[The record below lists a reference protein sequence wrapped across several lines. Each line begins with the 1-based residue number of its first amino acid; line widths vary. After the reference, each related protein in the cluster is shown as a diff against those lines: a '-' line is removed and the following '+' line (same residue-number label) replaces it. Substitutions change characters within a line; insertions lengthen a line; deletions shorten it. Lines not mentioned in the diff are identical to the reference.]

1 MINGIM
7 KLFYTEVVKNKM
19 SKLPNGQ
26 YEVNDQF
33 KKVQGIS
40 IKIDKVLF
48 LVFKILIAL
57 VVLFVAS
64 KINIYF
70 GIGMCLVEIS
80 YLFYKKSLKTKVE
93 FEIENKYREVLQKYF
108 NYDDIHFTFIGLNSF
123 DTVFADIYIDYKD
136 KLIFNIDLHYDYL
149 MYISKFNRVN
159 ENLIK
164 LVREDWESKY
174 GIL

>member
-1 MINGIM
+1 ME
-7 KLFYTEVVKNKM
+7 KLLSNLKITNDNENLITLTLIGSYNTKYRFEGKSDIDILALIKKNDF
-19 SKLPNGQ
+19 N
-26 YEVNDQF
+26 
-33 KKVQGIS
+33 
-40 IKIDKVLF
+40 
-48 LVFKILIAL
+48 
-57 VVLFVAS
+57 
-64 KINIYF
+64 
-70 GIGMCLVEIS
+70 
-80 YLFYKKSLKTKVE
+80 VE
-93 FEIENKYREVLQKYF
+93 FEIENKYMEVLQKYF

>member
-1 MINGIM
+1 ME
-7 KLFYTEVVKNKM
+7 KLLSNL
-19 SKLPNGQ
+19 KL
-26 YEVNDQF
+26 VNNNENL
-33 KKVQGIS
+33 IS
-40 IKIDKVLF
+40 LTLFGSYNTKYWFEGKSDID
-48 LVFKILIAL
+48 ILAL
-57 VVLFVAS
+57 VKKNDF
-64 KINIYF
+64 NI
-70 GIGMCLVEIS
+70 
-80 YLFYKKSLKTKVE
+80 E
-93 FEIENKYREVLQKYF
+93 FEIENRYREVLQKYF

-136 KLIFNIDLHYDYL
+136 KLIFNIDLHYDFL

>member
-1 MINGIM
+1 ME
-7 KLFYTEVVKNKM
+7 KLLSNLKITIDNENLISLTLFGSYNTKYWFEGKSDIDILALIKKNDF
-19 SKLPNGQ
+19 N
-26 YEVNDQF
+26 
-33 KKVQGIS
+33 
-40 IKIDKVLF
+40 
-48 LVFKILIAL
+48 
-57 VVLFVAS
+57 
-64 KINIYF
+64 
-70 GIGMCLVEIS
+70 
-80 YLFYKKSLKTKVE
+80 VE

>member
-1 MINGIM
+1 ME
-7 KLFYTEVVKNKM
+7 KLLSNLKITNDNENLISLTLFGSYNTKYWFEGKSDIDILALIKKNDF
-19 SKLPNGQ
+19 N
-26 YEVNDQF
+26 
-33 KKVQGIS
+33 
-40 IKIDKVLF
+40 
-48 LVFKILIAL
+48 
-57 VVLFVAS
+57 
-64 KINIYF
+64 
-70 GIGMCLVEIS
+70 
-80 YLFYKKSLKTKVE
+80 VE

-149 MYISKFNRVN
+149 MYINKFNRVN

>member
-1 MINGIM
+1 ME
-7 KLFYTEVVKNKM
+7 KLLSNL
-19 SKLPNGQ
+19 KL
-26 YEVNDQF
+26 VNNNENL
-33 KKVQGIS
+33 IS
-40 IKIDKVLF
+40 LTLFGSYNTKYWFEGKSDID
-48 LVFKILIAL
+48 ILAL
-57 VVLFVAS
+57 VKRNDF
-64 KINIYF
+64 NI
-70 GIGMCLVEIS
+70 
-80 YLFYKKSLKTKVE
+80 E
-93 FEIENKYREVLQKYF
+93 FEIENRYREVLQKYF

-136 KLIFNIDLHYDYL
+136 KLIFNIDLHYDFL

>member
-1 MINGIM
+1 ME
-7 KLFYTEVVKNKM
+7 KLLSNLKVSNNNENLISLTLFGSYNTKHWFEGKSDIDILALIKR
-19 SKLPNGQ
+19 
-26 YEVNDQF
+26 NDF
-33 KKVQGIS
+33 
-40 IKIDKVLF
+40 
-48 LVFKILIAL
+48 
-57 VVLFVAS
+57 
-64 KINIYF
+64 N
-70 GIGMCLVEIS
+70 
-80 YLFYKKSLKTKVE
+80 VE

>member
-1 MINGIM
+1 ME
-7 KLFYTEVVKNKM
+7 KLLSN
-19 SKLPNGQ
+19 L
-26 YEVNDQF
+26 
-33 KKVQGIS
+33 KVSNNNENLIS
-40 IKIDKVLF
+40 LTLFGSYNTKHWFEGKSDID
-48 LVFKILIAL
+48 ILAL
-57 VVLFVAS
+57 V
-64 KINIYF
+64 
-70 GIGMCLVEIS
+70 
-80 YLFYKKSLKTKVE
+80 KKNDFNSE
-93 FEIENKYREVLQKYF
+93 FEIENRYREVLQKYF

-136 KLIFNIDLHYDYL
+136 KLIFNIDLHYDFL

>member
-1 MINGIM
+1 ME
-7 KLFYTEVVKNKM
+7 KLLSNLKITNDNENLISLTLFGSYNTKYWFEGKSDIDILALIKKN
-19 SKLPNGQ
+19 
-26 YEVNDQF
+26 D
-33 KKVQGIS
+33 
-40 IKIDKVLF
+40 
-48 LVFKILIAL
+48 
-57 VVLFVAS
+57 
-64 KINIYF
+64 
-70 GIGMCLVEIS
+70 
-80 YLFYKKSLKTKVE
+80 
-93 FEIENKYREVLQKYF
+93 F

>member
-1 MINGIM
+1 ME
-7 KLFYTEVVKNKM
+7 KLLSNLKITNDNENLISLTLFGSYNTKYWIEGKSDIDILALIKKNDF
-19 SKLPNGQ
+19 N
-26 YEVNDQF
+26 
-33 KKVQGIS
+33 
-40 IKIDKVLF
+40 
-48 LVFKILIAL
+48 
-57 VVLFVAS
+57 
-64 KINIYF
+64 
-70 GIGMCLVEIS
+70 
-80 YLFYKKSLKTKVE
+80 VE

>member
-1 MINGIM
+1 ME
-7 KLFYTEVVKNKM
+7 KLLSNLNITNDNENLISLTLFGSYNTKYWFEGKSDIDILALIKKNDF
-19 SKLPNGQ
+19 N
-26 YEVNDQF
+26 
-33 KKVQGIS
+33 
-40 IKIDKVLF
+40 
-48 LVFKILIAL
+48 
-57 VVLFVAS
+57 
-64 KINIYF
+64 
-70 GIGMCLVEIS
+70 
-80 YLFYKKSLKTKVE
+80 VE

>member
-1 MINGIM
+1 MEMLLSNLKITNDNENLISLT
-7 KLFYTEVVKNKM
+7 LFGSYNTKYWFEGKSDIDILALIKKNDF
-19 SKLPNGQ
+19 N
-26 YEVNDQF
+26 
-33 KKVQGIS
+33 
-40 IKIDKVLF
+40 
-48 LVFKILIAL
+48 
-57 VVLFVAS
+57 
-64 KINIYF
+64 
-70 GIGMCLVEIS
+70 
-80 YLFYKKSLKTKVE
+80 VE

>member
-1 MINGIM
+1 ME
-7 KLFYTEVVKNKM
+7 KLLSNLKITNDNENLISLTLFGSYNTKYWFEGKSDIDILALIKKNDF
-19 SKLPNGQ
+19 N
-26 YEVNDQF
+26 
-33 KKVQGIS
+33 
-40 IKIDKVLF
+40 
-48 LVFKILIAL
+48 
-57 VVLFVAS
+57 
-64 KINIYF
+64 
-70 GIGMCLVEIS
+70 VES
-80 YLFYKKSLKTKVE
+80 
-93 FEIENKYREVLQKYF
+93 EIENKYREVLQKYF

>member
-1 MINGIM
+1 ME
-7 KLFYTEVVKNKM
+7 KLLSNLKITNDNENLISLTLFGSYNTKYWFEGKSDIDILALIKKNDF
-19 SKLPNGQ
+19 N
-26 YEVNDQF
+26 
-33 KKVQGIS
+33 
-40 IKIDKVLF
+40 
-48 LVFKILIAL
+48 
-57 VVLFVAS
+57 
-64 KINIYF
+64 
-70 GIGMCLVEIS
+70 
-80 YLFYKKSLKTKVE
+80 VE

-164 LVREDWESKY
+164 LVRGDWESKY

>member
-1 MINGIM
+1 ME
-7 KLFYTEVVKNKM
+7 KLLSNLKIT
-19 SKLPNGQ
+19 
-26 YEVNDQF
+26 NDNENL
-33 KKVQGIS
+33 IS
-40 IKIDKVLF
+40 LTLFGSYNTKYWFEGKSDIDILALIKRNDF
-48 LVFKILIAL
+48 
-57 VVLFVAS
+57 
-64 KINIYF
+64 N
-70 GIGMCLVEIS
+70 
-80 YLFYKKSLKTKVE
+80 VE

-136 KLIFNIDLHYDYL
+136 KLIFNMDLHYDYL